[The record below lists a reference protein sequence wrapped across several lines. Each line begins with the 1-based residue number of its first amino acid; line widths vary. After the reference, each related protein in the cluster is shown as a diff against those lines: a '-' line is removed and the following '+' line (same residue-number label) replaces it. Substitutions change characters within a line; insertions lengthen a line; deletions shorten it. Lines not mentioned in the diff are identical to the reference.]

1 MVVMEVIRL
10 EMKILYKEE
19 SSVDMVALVAVTML
33 VNMVAM
39 QMATMDM
46 VMTEAILVV
55 VEAMAS
61 LAVTTINIQI
71 FNPGGKKVWS

>member
-1 MVVMEVIRL
+1 
-10 EMKILYKEE
+10 
-19 SSVDMVALVAVTML
+19 
-33 VNMVAM
+33 
-39 QMATMDM
+39 M